1 MPARYTGPMI
11 GRLTGVMAGRQG
23 DGTIVIEV
31 GGVGYCVRV
40 PLAFA
45 LSEGE
50 RLSLHI
56 HTAVRDDAID
66 LYGFPAEEDLSF
78 FRLLMSVS
86 GVGPKTALSIMGVAD
101 AMALKRAIASGDAA
115 ALHKVFGIGKK
126 SAERIVVELKDK
138 LQLETGTTATAG
150 VSGTDGE
157 VIEALMA
164 LGYTATESR
173 KALKE
178 IGSGTGEGV
187 KERLGAALRQLGS
200 RTAV

>member
-1 MPARYTGPMI
+1 MI
-11 GRLTGVMAGRQG
+11 GKLTGVMGGRSG
-23 DGTIVIEV
+23 DGSVVIEV

-40 PLAFA
+40 PLSVSF
-45 LSEGE
+45 SDGE
-50 RLSLHI
+50 RTSLYI

-66 LYGFPAEEDLSF
+66 LYGFPAEADLVF

-86 GVGPKTALSIMGVAD
+86 GVGPKTALSIMGVSD
-101 AMALKRAIASGDAA
+101 ATALKRAIAAGDSS

-138 LQLETGTTATAG
+138 LQIETGAHDYAG
-150 VSGTDGE
+150 AGSGDAE
-157 VIEALMA
+157 VVEALMA
-164 LGYTATESR
+164 LGYSAAECR

-178 IGSGTGEGV
+178 LGASSGESV

-200 RTAV
+200 RTTV